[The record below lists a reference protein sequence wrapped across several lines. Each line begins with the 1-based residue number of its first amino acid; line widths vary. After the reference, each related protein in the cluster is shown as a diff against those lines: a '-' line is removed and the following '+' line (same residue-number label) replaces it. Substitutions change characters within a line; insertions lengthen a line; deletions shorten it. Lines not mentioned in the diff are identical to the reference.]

1 MRGEPL
7 IRSWG
12 WAWVAVAYLTVV
24 YATLPFARPIWR
36 RIEPLMA
43 HRETLWFL
51 AAGVVFA
58 AVLGVRAWSAGAAR
72 RVAGV
77 TLLAAV
83 LAAYVALLFVFYRGR
98 LTLEKVHLLEYGV
111 LAYLTLNAVTVTRRG
126 GPGGALALLFVAFA
140 GAGDEALQKVIPER
154 VFDPYDI
161 VANWLGAAL
170 GGVAWIAVSPRS
182 PWRRDLRTSPRPRSE
197 PASPPSG

>member
-1 MRGEPL
+1 MNREPL

-12 WAWVAVAYLTVV
+12 WVWLAVAYLTVV
-24 YATLPFARPIWR
+24 YATLPFARPLWR
-36 RIEPLMA
+36 RIEPLIL

-51 AAGVVFA
+51 AAGSALA
-58 AVLGVRAWSAGAAR
+58 AALCVRAWTAGPVR

-77 TLLAAV
+77 ALLAAV

-111 LAYLTLNAVTVTRRG
+111 LAYLAFNAVRVSRRG
-126 GPGGALALLFVAFA
+126 GAGAVVAALFITLA
-140 GAGDEALQKVIPER
+140 GAGDEGLQRLIPDR

-161 VANWLGAAL
+161 VANWLGGAL
-170 GGVAWIAVSPRS
+170 GAVAWLAAAPAS
-182 PWRRDLRTSPRPRSE
+182 PWRRAATTVRRP
-197 PASPPSG
+197 